1 MSYYLQ
7 SITMWDFTCYN
18 IGRMRTQRQTKRDKG
33 PAKRATQ
40 GPMKGQRQSHNK
52 APILGQSQCTIII
65 RFILFP
71 QPAMPNL
78 FYADSE
84 YQN

>member
-1 MSYYLQ
+1 
-7 SITMWDFTCYN
+7 
-18 IGRMRTQRQTKRDKG
+18 
-33 PAKRATQ
+33 
-40 GPMKGQRQSHNK
+40 MKGQRQAHNK
-52 APILGQSQCTIII
+52 APILGQSKCTIII

>member
-18 IGRMRTQRQTKRDKG
+18 IGRMGAQRKTKRDKG

-40 GPMKGQRQSHNK
+40 GPIKGQRQSHIK
-52 APILGQSQCTIII
+52 RQ
-65 RFILFP
+65 
-71 QPAMPNL
+71 
-78 FYADSE
+78 Y
-84 YQN
+84 

>member
-1 MSYYLQ
+1 
-7 SITMWDFTCYN
+7 
-18 IGRMRTQRQTKRDKG
+18 
-33 PAKRATQ
+33 
-40 GPMKGQRQSHNK
+40 MKGQRQAHNK